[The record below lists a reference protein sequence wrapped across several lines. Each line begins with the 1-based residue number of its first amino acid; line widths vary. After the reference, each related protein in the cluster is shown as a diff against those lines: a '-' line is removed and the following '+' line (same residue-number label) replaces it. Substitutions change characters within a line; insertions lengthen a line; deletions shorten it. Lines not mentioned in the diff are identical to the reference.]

1 MHDVQ
6 HISVSIQRTPEAV
19 YAFASQ
25 PENLPQ
31 WAAGLARS
39 ELKKVGDNWI
49 AEAPF
54 GTVKIRFAAQNNFG
68 VMDHEVELE
77 SGLVVYNPMRV
88 VPNGQGSEFIF
99 SLLRQPDMSDTDFV
113 ADKQAIESDLA
124 TLKALLETQPT
135 DSP

>member
-1 MHDVQ
+1 MSTSRDVQ
-6 HISVSIQRTPEAV
+6 HISVFINRPPDVV
-19 YAFASQ
+19 YAFAAN
-25 PENLPQ
+25 PENLPL

-39 ELKKVGDNWI
+39 ELRKEQETWI

-54 GTVKIRFAAQNNFG
+54 GTVKIRFVATNTLG

-99 SLLRQPDMSDTDFV
+99 SLLRQPDMSDEAFA
-113 ADKQAIESDLA
+113 ADKEAIEADLA
-124 TLKALLETQPT
+124 TLKALLETQ
-135 DSP
+135 

>member
-1 MHDVQ
+1 MSTSQDVE
-6 HISVSIQRTPEAV
+6 HISIFINRSPEAV
-19 YAFASQ
+19 YAFAAN
-25 PENLPQ
+25 PENLPL

-39 ELKKVGDNWI
+39 ELSREEGTWI

-54 GTVKIRFAAQNNFG
+54 GTVKIRFVPPNTLG

-99 SLLRQPDMSDTDFV
+99 SLLRQPDMSDEAFA
-113 ADKQAIESDLA
+113 ADKEAIEADLA
-124 TLKALLETQPT
+124 TLKALLET
-135 DSP
+135 